1 MGLPPSDTG
10 AAHDTVALLTEENAA
25 VIVTFTG
32 GPGNGASV
40 VVRGYPDKADSIRS
54 QMRLKENAEH
64 YLLATV
70 WGETERG
77 FIAARRV
84 GA

>member
-32 GPGNGASV
+32 GPG
-40 VVRGYPDKADSIRS
+40 D
-54 QMRLKENAEH
+54 QKEE
-64 YLLATV
+64 
-70 WGETERG
+70 E
-77 FIAARRV
+77 V
-84 GA
+84 GVQALDL